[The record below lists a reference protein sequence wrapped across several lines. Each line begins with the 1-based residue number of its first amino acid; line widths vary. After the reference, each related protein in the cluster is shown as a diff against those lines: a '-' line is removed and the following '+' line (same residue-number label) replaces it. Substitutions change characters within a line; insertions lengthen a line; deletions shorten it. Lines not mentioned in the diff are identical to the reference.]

1 VKKLIFGYGI
11 TGRAIEKYFLQNNI
25 NYLIYDDYLTP
36 TKTSIDKIIEEVDE
50 VFVSPGISPRN
61 STLIKLIDNDIKIS
75 TDLDLFERIN
85 KIDSIKIGVTGT
97 NGKTTFV
104 KIVTEFLNK
113 MGYSTISAGNIGNSP
128 LELINKKYDYIIFEL
143 SSFQLHYLSD
153 FSLDYSIILNFASD
167 HLDWH
172 ENYKNYLSSKAKIFK
187 FTKNENVLFYDE
199 IFKKFSKK
207 KISKTNNSLNLF
219 LENKNLS
226 FSQELV
232 GSFLDLVNL
241 LDLKIKNFEDVCKN
255 YLLITKQIE
264 HRYEKVDFKGGV
276 TFINDS
282 KATNFHAVT
291 NAIKRSSNTTLIL
304 HGLTKNVP
312 DEELI
317 IYDSVKKIIK
327 PIDMKIKF
335 NDFSGKIIHYESIKD
350 LKKII
355 LSEMEDGDTILF
367 SCGGASFNDFKNYEE
382 RGNYFKNLVK
392 EIENEI

>member
-1 VKKLIFGYGI
+1 
-11 TGRAIEKYFLQNNI
+11 
-25 NYLIYDDYLTP
+25 
-36 TKTSIDKIIEEVDE
+36 
-50 VFVSPGISPRN
+50 
-61 STLIKLIDNDIKIS
+61 
-75 TDLDLFERIN
+75 
-85 KIDSIKIGVTGT
+85 
-97 NGKTTFV
+97 
-104 KIVTEFLNK
+104 
-113 MGYSTISAGNIGNSP
+113 M
-128 LELINKKYDYIIFEL
+128 
-143 SSFQLHYLSD
+143 
-153 FSLDYSIILNFASD
+153 
-167 HLDWH
+167 
-172 ENYKNYLSSKAKIFK
+172 
-187 FTKNENVLFYDE
+187 
-199 IFKKFSKK
+199 
-207 KISKTNNSLNLF
+207 
-219 LENKNLS
+219 
-226 FSQELV
+226 
-232 GSFLDLVNL
+232 

-264 HRYEKVDFKGGV
+264 HRYEKVVFKGGV

>member
-1 VKKLIFGYGI
+1 MKKLIFGYGI

-172 ENYKNYLSSKAKIFK
+172 DNYKNYLSSKAKIFK

-264 HRYEKVDFKGGV
+264 HRYEKVVFKGGV

-335 NDFSGKIIHYESIKD
+335 NDFSGKIINYESIKD

-355 LSEMEDGDTILF
+355 LSEMEDGDTILCY
-367 SCGGASFNDFKNYEE
+367 CGGASFNDFKNYEE

>member
-25 NYLIYDDYLTP
+25 DFLIYDDYLP
-36 TKTSIDKIIEEVDE
+36 SAKTNIDKIITEVDE
-50 VFVSPGISPRN
+50 MFISPGIPPRN
-61 STLIKLIDNDIKIS
+61 STLNKLIDNDIKIS

-85 KIDSIKIGVTGT
+85 KSDAIKIGVTGT

-113 MGYSTISAGNIGNSP
+113 MGYSAISAGNIGNSP

-143 SSFQLHYLSD
+143 SSYQLHYLSD
-153 FSLDYSIILNFASD
+153 ISLDYAIILNFASD

-172 ENYKNYLSSKAKIFK
+172 DSYKNYLSSKAKIFK

-207 KISKTNNSLNLF
+207 KMSKANNSLHLF
-219 LENKNLS
+219 SENKNLS

-232 GSFLDLVNL
+232 GSFLDLVYL
-241 LDLKIKNFEDVCKN
+241 LDLKIQNLEDVCKN
-255 YLLITKQIE
+255 YLLKTKQIE
-264 HRYEKVDFKGGV
+264 HRYEIVNFQGGV

-312 DEELI
+312 NEELI
-317 IYDSVKKIIK
+317 INDSVKKIIK

-335 NDFSGKIIHYESIKD
+335 KDFSGKVIHYESIRDIKT
-350 LKKII
+350 II
-355 LSEMEDGDTILF
+355 LSEMEEGDTILF

>member
-1 VKKLIFGYGI
+1 MKKLIFGYGI

-25 NYLIYDDYLTP
+25 DFLIYDDYLP
-36 TKTSIDKIIEEVDE
+36 SAKTNIDKIITEVDE
-50 VFVSPGISPRN
+50 MFISPGIPPRN
-61 STLIKLIDNDIKIS
+61 STLNKLIDNDIKIS

-85 KIDSIKIGVTGT
+85 KSDAIKIGVTGT

-113 MGYSTISAGNIGNSP
+113 MGYSAISAGNIGNSP

-143 SSFQLHYLSD
+143 SSYQLHYLSD
-153 FSLDYSIILNFASD
+153 ISLDYAIILNFASD

-172 ENYKNYLSSKAKIFK
+172 DSYKNYLSSKAKIFK

-207 KISKTNNSLNLF
+207 KMSKANNSLHLF
-219 LENKNLS
+219 SENKNLS

-232 GSFLDLVNL
+232 GSFLDLVYL
-241 LDLKIKNFEDVCKN
+241 LDLKIQNLEDVCKN
-255 YLLITKQIE
+255 YLLKTKQIE
-264 HRYEKVDFKGGV
+264 HRYEIVNFQGGV

-291 NAIKRSSNTTLIL
+291 NAIKRSSNITLIL

-312 DEELI
+312 NEELI
-317 IYDSVKKIIK
+317 INDSVKKIIK

-335 NDFSGKIIHYESIKD
+335 KDFSGKVIHYESIRDIKT
-350 LKKII
+350 II
-355 LSEMEDGDTILF
+355 LSEMEEGDTILF

>member
-1 VKKLIFGYGI
+1 MKKLIFGYGI

-172 ENYKNYLSSKAKIFK
+172 DNYKNYLSSKAKIFK

-264 HRYEKVDFKGGV
+264 HRYEKVVFKGGV

-317 IYDSVKKIIK
+317 IYDSVKK
-327 PIDMKIKF
+327 
-335 NDFSGKIIHYESIKD
+335 S
-350 LKKII
+350 
-355 LSEMEDGDTILF
+355 
-367 SCGGASFNDFKNYEE
+367 
-382 RGNYFKNLVK
+382 
-392 EIENEI
+392 

>member
-1 VKKLIFGYGI
+1 MKKLIFGYGI

-355 LSEMEDGDTILF
+355 LLEMEDGDTILF

>member
-1 VKKLIFGYGI
+1 MKKLIFGYGI

>member
-25 NYLIYDDYLTP
+25 DFLIYDDYLP
-36 TKTSIDKIIEEVDE
+36 SAKTNIDKIITEVDE
-50 VFVSPGISPRN
+50 MFISPGIPPRN
-61 STLIKLIDNDIKIS
+61 STLNKLIDNDIKIS

-85 KIDSIKIGVTGT
+85 KSDAIKIGVTGT

-113 MGYSTISAGNIGNSP
+113 MGYSAISAGNIGNSP

-143 SSFQLHYLSD
+143 SSYQLHYLSD
-153 FSLDYSIILNFASD
+153 ISLDYAIILNFASD

-172 ENYKNYLSSKAKIFK
+172 DSYKNYLSSKAKIFK

-207 KISKTNNSLNLF
+207 KMSKANNSLHLF
-219 LENKNLS
+219 SENKNLS

-232 GSFLDLVNL
+232 GSFLDLVYL
-241 LDLKIKNFEDVCKN
+241 LDLKIQNLEDVCKN
-255 YLLITKQIE
+255 YLLKTKQIE
-264 HRYEKVDFKGGV
+264 HRYEIVNFQGGV

-291 NAIKRSSNTTLIL
+291 NAIKRSSNITLIL

-312 DEELI
+312 NEELI
-317 IYDSVKKIIK
+317 INDSVKKIIK

-335 NDFSGKIIHYESIKD
+335 KDFSGKVIHYESIRDIKT
-350 LKKII
+350 II
-355 LSEMEDGDTILF
+355 LSEMEEGDTILF